1 MATRRTLKKTRVQR
15 SIEPAAGGKAV
26 AAVIEHPDGYYWQA
40 FDGRQEFG
48 PHETY
53 ELALAAR
60 DAATEETVA
69 PVSDLRDVERES
81 GIADWVDSETGDPF
95 DDESPCLREEQQ

>member
-1 MATRRTLKKTRVQR
+1 MASRHPLKKTRVQR
-15 SIEPAAGGKAV
+15 SIEPTGDGKTV
-26 AAVIEHPDGYYWQA
+26 TAVIEHPDGYYWQA

-60 DAATEETVA
+60 DAATEEAVA
-69 PVSDLRDVERES
+69 PMSDLRDVERES

-95 DDESPCLREEQQ
+95 DDESPRLREEQP